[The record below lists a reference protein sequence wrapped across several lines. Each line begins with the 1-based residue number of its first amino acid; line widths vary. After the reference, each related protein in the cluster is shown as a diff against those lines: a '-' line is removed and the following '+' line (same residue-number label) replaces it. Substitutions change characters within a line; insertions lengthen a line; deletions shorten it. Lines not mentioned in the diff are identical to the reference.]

1 MSNVK
6 DLVHFK
12 LALLDDVDVASVAVG
27 QYISWNGSKFVPVT
41 PPTGG
46 GGTTYGPATESTLG
60 LVRVGTGLT
69 IDEAGVLSA
78 PENPAYLLPQATTV
92 SLGGVKVGT
101 GLAMEPSTGRLS
113 VIEGAAG
120 GWVDKL
126 SQRSGYTVYQNTS
139 ANPIAV
145 FTVGVSTGSSNMPRL
160 EVDSTTNFPYITDTS
175 SRLALSGSSYN
186 ISDTTHSQSFA
197 LVPAGYY
204 YRFYGA
210 ANILIEW
217 FESA

>member
-46 GGTTYGPATESTLG
+46 GGTTYGLATESTLG
-60 LVRVGTGLT
+60 LVR
-69 IDEAGVLSA
+69 
-78 PENPAYLLPQATTV
+78 
-92 SLGGVKVGT
+92 VGT

-186 ISDTTHSQSFA
+186 SFSDTTHSQSFA